1 MTPRISAI
9 PWGKHVTKACTRA
22 ADRACAK
29 FKVTWRR
36 PGDACRYCAREFT
49 DGSSSI
55 LGMADRGLHAGLRRG
70 SRRQCRFDGT
80 ICYRNCG
87 FWRTQSR
94 DAQVRITDPDEI
106 QQILTLVRKVRRG
119 FTYARVNLD
128 MQRAKIVR
136 IQISPEDGAS
146 DITMVS
152 GMMTVPGSEDGL
164 VYVPASKAQSELW
177 ALLLARLESA
187 NAK

>member
-1 MTPRISAI
+1 MVVPRSSAWLI
-9 PWGKHVTKACTRA
+9 AVCTLGCVA
-22 ADRACAK
+22 APVANVDLTGPSATAIVVSGERN
-29 FKVTWRR
+29 
-36 PGDACRYCAREFT
+36 
-49 DGSSSI
+49 
-55 LGMADRGLHAGLRRG
+55 LG
-70 SRRQCRFDGT
+70 
-80 ICYRNCG
+80 
-87 FWRTQSR
+87 

-146 DITMVS
+146 DITMVN

-164 VYVPASKAQSELW
+164 VQDPGSKAQSELW

-187 NAK
+187 NAQ